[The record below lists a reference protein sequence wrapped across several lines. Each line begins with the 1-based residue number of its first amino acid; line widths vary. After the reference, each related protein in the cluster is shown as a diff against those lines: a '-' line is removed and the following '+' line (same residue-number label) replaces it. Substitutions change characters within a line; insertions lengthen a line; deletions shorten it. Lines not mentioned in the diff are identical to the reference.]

1 MAADIRS
8 LCGMLGVRP
17 FAIVGHSAGA
27 AIGLRLVADDPRPLV
42 AINGAFQ
49 MFDGVAAWLFPVV
62 AKTLAVNPLTPR
74 LFTLGST
81 PERTRKLL
89 AGTGSTLDDE
99 GLMQMHR
106 LFSDHRHVGG
116 ALNMMANWSLTR
128 LLRSVPKIEAPVLL
142 IASEGDKAIP
152 AAVSRDLAGRL
163 PDARLHVIPTL
174 GHLVHEE
181 APADVAEALLPF
193 LSERVAA

>member
-1 MAADIRS
+1 
-8 LCGMLGVRP
+8 
-17 FAIVGHSAGA
+17 
-27 AIGLRLVADDPRPLV
+27 V

-49 MFDGVAAWLFPVV
+49 MFDGLAAWLFPVV

-74 LFTLGST
+74 LFVMGST

-89 AGTGSTLDDE
+89 AGTGSVLDRD

-106 LFSDHRHVGG
+106 LMSDRHHVGG

-128 LLRSVPKIEAPVLL
+128 LLRAVPDTHAPILL

-152 AAVSRDLAGRL
+152 LRVSRDLATRL
-163 PDARLHVIPTL
+163 PDARLHVIPVL

-181 APADVAEALLPF
+181 APAEVAEAMMPF
-193 LSERVAA
+193 LSERTPL